1 MKINFWKLGIA
12 ILVSIYFF
20 RYALHPGAGYFIDN
34 ANLLIHEAG
43 HFVFGGLGQVMT
55 ALGGSI
61 FQVLV
66 PLIFAVYFLYSQQ
79 YFSAGLVLFWVGQN
93 IIAVSVYAG
102 DARSMILPLL
112 TGDFSGHDWRF
123 LLSHFGLL
131 SQTEAISKTIYF
143 IGLAVLIL
151 AAVLSVRFSCKR
163 RQPIIIDQTASSTP
177 AVPKN
182 NKQKYAFQRDFGARF
197 FSA

>member
-1 MKINFWKLGIA
+1 MKINYWKLIIA
-12 ILVSIYFF
+12 LLVSVYFF

-43 HFVFGGLGQVMT
+43 HFVFGGFGQVL
-55 ALGGSI
+55 AVLGGSF

-66 PLIFAVYFLYSQQ
+66 PLIFVGYFLRSQQ
-79 YFSAGLVLFWVGQN
+79 YFSASLVLFWVGQN

-102 DARSMILPLL
+102 DARSMVLPLL

-131 SQTEAISKTIYF
+131 PQTEAISKIIYF
-143 IGLAVLIL
+143 IGLSVLIL
-151 AAVLSVRFSCKR
+151 AVILAVRFSFKHK
-163 RQPIIIDQTASSTP
+163 QPLIID
-177 AVPKN
+177 
-182 NKQKYAFQRDFGARF
+182 
-197 FSA
+197 